1 MESKFFFT
9 GFMTEHLGHDRVK
22 AAAKGY
28 LNTPV
33 VEHLLSCDECCQ
45 AIEAQK
51 VVIGDKLATRDA
63 SC

>member
-1 MESKFFFT
+1 MESRFFLT
-9 GFMTEHLGHDRVK
+9 GSMTKHLGNDTVK

-33 VEHLLSCDECCQ
+33 VEHLLSCDQCCQ
-45 AIEAQK
+45 AIETQK
-51 VVIGDKLATRDA
+51 VDIGDKLATRDA

>member
-1 MESKFFFT
+1 MESKVFFT
-9 GFMTEHLGHDRVK
+9 GPMIKHIGHDTVK

-51 VVIGDKLATRDA
+51 MVIGDKTATRDA
-63 SC
+63 AC